1 MRMAIALN
9 GTVCAQHFGESH
21 RLALVEIDETTG
33 QVRREEVL
41 DMPEHTPGA
50 FPRFIT
56 QHDVDLVF
64 AGGIGERAIIML
76 AEQGIR
82 TIAGAPPLEPTELAR
97 RWLAGE
103 LQTETNLCGH
113 GLADGAGPHHHDH
126 HHHGCE
132 NDPHHHDRKA

>member
-9 GTVCAQHFGESH
+9 GTVCAQHFGSSH
-21 RLALVEIDETTG
+21 RLALVEIDEANG

-56 QHDVDLVF
+56 QHAVDLVI

-82 TIAGAPPLEPTELAR
+82 TITGAPALAPAELAE

-103 LQTETNLCGH
+103 LQTAANLCGH
-113 GLADGAGPHHHDH
+113 GLADGTGPHHHDH
-126 HHHGCE
+126 DHHHCDNPHHHGRE
-132 NDPHHHDRKA
+132 A